1 MLEMLGIHSHVRRP
15 AMAAAIAL
23 VSLSVATS
31 GARANFR
38 GHGSRIAWAY
48 AAYDP
53 NYHFSPDYGIR
64 SVGANGRAAHTL
76 ALCNSNA
83 AGGGGPPVCPQWAHV
98 SYSPN
103 GRRLVWAVTPL
114 GGVPHLVLANA
125 NGSGRIA
132 IAHPGESDSEPSFS
146 PNGKRLL
153 YVRMLAGASSEQ
165 IVTSNLSGA
174 NVRVVTSLTSVDTAV
189 GVDPAWSPNGRE
201 ILYTN
206 GHSLWMIGVGDHGA
220 HQLISGAE
228 RGDWSPSGRQ
238 IVYIAHSNGSI
249 HVARS
254 NGTGRRPLHFTLPGG
269 SGLPHSADYAVFSP
283 DGTRI
288 AFAGTDQAADPTSYV
303 VSVHGGHARV
313 VDSFYTGD
321 EGAPSGFG
329 TVGLSWQP

>member
-1 MLEMLGIHSHVRRP
+1 MFEIVRRYSH
-15 AMAAAIAL
+15 ARRLALTAAFAVLSLSAAAPAAH
-23 VSLSVATS
+23 AT
-31 GARANFR
+31 FR

-64 SVGANGRAAHTL
+64 SVGANGRAGRTL

-83 AGGGGPPVCPQWAHV
+83 AGGGGPAVCPQWAHV

-114 GGVPHLVLANA
+114 GGGSHLVLAKA
-125 NGSGRIA
+125 NGSGRVA

-146 PNGKRLL
+146 PNGKRLV
-153 YVRMLAGASSEQ
+153 YVRALSGTSSEQ
-165 IVTSNLSGA
+165 IVTSDLSGG
-174 NVRVVTSLTSVDTAV
+174 NVHVLVTLTSVDTAV

-206 GHSLWMIGVGDHGA
+206 GHSLWVVGVGGHGA
-220 HQLISGAE
+220 RQLISGAE

-238 IVYIAHSNGSI
+238 IVYIAHSSGLI
-249 HVARS
+249 HLAPS
-254 NGTGRRPLHFTLPGG
+254 NGMGRRLLHFSLPGG
-269 SGLPHSADYAVFSP
+269 FGLPHSAEYAVFSP

-288 AFAGTDQAADPTSYV
+288 AFAGVDQSADPTIYV
-303 VSVHGGHARV
+303 VSVRGGHART
-313 VDSFYTGD
+313 VDNYYTGD
-321 EGAPSGFG
+321 EGAPTGFG